1 MKKTVLIAIDEF
13 AKASDYPVR
22 MLKEYGFHLVW
33 NDSGRPLHHTESSS
47 LYERVD
53 YVIAG
58 LEEYPSAFF
67 EKFPKVSA
75 ISRIGVGTD
84 AINIKAATD
93 HNVKIFITS
102 DKPAVAVA
110 ELCISN
116 MIALLRSTYQMC
128 NELKQSIWNP
138 IQGRDL
144 RSCTVGII
152 GMGSIGKEVIKRLA
166 PFGSKVIAC
175 SRTWDKRFARDND
188 VERRSIEDVFRYS
201 DVITV
206 HLPLTP
212 ETKGIVSKELISK
225 ITEGA
230 VLLNTSR
237 AGVIDNV
244 ALAEA
249 LKANRLAGVAID
261 VFDEER
267 DPHPYGNLDRV
278 ILTPHIGSH
287 TMETR
292 KDMEE
297 MAVKNLM
304 VFDSLT
310 EAHDPTEIGN
320 ILSYID
326 NHSVN

>member
-22 MLKEYGFHLVW
+22 LLKENGFNIVW
-33 NDSGRPLHHTESSS
+33 NDTGKPLHYVESSS
-47 LYERVD
+47 LYEKVD

-58 LEEYPSAFF
+58 LEEYPSVFF
-67 EKFPKVSA
+67 EKFPNVSA

-84 AINIKAATD
+84 AINIKAATNQ
-93 HNVKIFITS
+93 NVKIFITS
-102 DKPAVAVA
+102 DKPSVAVS

-116 MIALLRSTYQMC
+116 MIALLRRTYEMS

-144 RSCTVGII
+144 RSCTVGIV
-152 GMGSIGKEVIKRLA
+152 GMGSIGKEVIKRLG
-166 PFGSKVIAC
+166 PFGSRVIAY
-175 SRTWDKRFARDND
+175 SRTWDERFAHDND
-188 VERRSIEDVFRYS
+188 VERKSIEDVFIES

-206 HLPLTP
+206 HLPLTS
-212 ETKGIVSKELISK
+212 ETKGIISKELISK
-225 ITEGA
+225 ITKGA

-237 AGVIDNV
+237 AGVIDNA

-249 LKANRLAGVAID
+249 MKANRLAGVAID

-267 DPHPYGNLDRV
+267 DPHPYGSLDRV

-287 TMETR
+287 TLETR

-297 MAVKNLM
+297 MAVKNLL
-304 VFDSLT
+304 VFDSLSK
-310 EAHDPTEIGN
+310 AHDPTEIGD